1 MPDLTVTLVGGPTA
15 ILEFA
20 GLRWLTDPTFD
31 PPGHYGRED
40 APSLDKTEGP
50 ALSEDDVGRIDVVL
64 LSHDHHPDN
73 LDHAGRAFLGR
84 AGRVLTTPAG
94 AERLGGNAQGLEPWS
109 SVELERPGGGSV
121 TVTAVHAQH
130 GPDGTDHIT
139 GPVIGFVLAG
149 EGLPSLY
156 VSGDNASVDV
166 VRRIADRV
174 GDVELA
180 VLFTG
185 GASLRGRFDGALLT
199 LGAKEAAEAARVL
212 GVRAVVP
219 VHQQGWTHF
228 SQGPEALRSAFE
240 EAGLADLLRVPAPGE
255 TVSV

>member
-50 ALSEDDVGRIDVVL
+50 ALSEDDVGPIDVVL

-73 LDHAGRAFLGR
+73 LDHAGRAFLAR

-94 AERLGGNAQGLEPWS
+94 AERLGGNAVGLQPWDTAQ
-109 SVELERPGGGSV
+109 VGEV
-121 TVTAVHAQH
+121 AITAVPAQH
-130 GPDGTDHIT
+130 GPDGTDHLT
-139 GPVIGFVLAG
+139 GPVIGFVLQA
-149 EGLPSLY
+149 EGLPRVY
-156 VSGDNASVDV
+156 VSGDNAAVRVVQQIVD
-166 VRRIADRV
+166 RLGAM
-174 GDVELA
+174 ELA
-180 VLFTG
+180 VLHAG
-185 GASLRGRFDGALLT
+185 GASLQGRFDGALLT
-199 LGAKEAAEAARVL
+199 LGAVEAAQAARVL
-212 GVRAVVP
+212 EARAVVP
-219 VHQQGWTHF
+219 IHQEGWAHF
-228 SQGPEALRSAFE
+228 SVPPEALRAAFDD
-240 EAGLADLLRVPAPGE
+240 AGLGDVLVDIAPGE